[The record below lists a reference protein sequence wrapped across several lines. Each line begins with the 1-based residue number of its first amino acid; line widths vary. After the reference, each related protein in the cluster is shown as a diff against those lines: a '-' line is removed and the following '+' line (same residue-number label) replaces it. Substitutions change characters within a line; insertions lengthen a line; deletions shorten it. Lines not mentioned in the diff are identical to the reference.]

1 MSSPNDRSPQRE
13 RSALWVVLRIV
24 LTLVLG
30 SLLLVLLAAV
40 AFFGLGTLI
49 SHKSPGSEGQ
59 IVLFFSLLGGLVVL
73 VVVARSDQSLFP
85 IVPPKEE
92 PPTNVGEALGGLA
105 SGLGLDVSTLGSG
118 DGTTAP
124 TYTQLVTPYAV
135 TNPIWLDIDGSRRFD
150 PPGNL
155 PGYAPASDPPGGCS
169 RDDSGGCRMES
180 RRLVSMWKPVATA

>member
-73 VVVARSDQSLFP
+73 VVVAIAGVWFGPVKRRIGAIRRSFGPSPD
-85 IVPPKEE
+85 
-92 PPTNVGEALGGLA
+92 
-105 SGLGLDVSTLGSG
+105 
-118 DGTTAP
+118 
-124 TYTQLVTPYAV
+124 
-135 TNPIWLDIDGSRRFD
+135 
-150 PPGNL
+150 
-155 PGYAPASDPPGGCS
+155 
-169 RDDSGGCRMES
+169 
-180 RRLVSMWKPVATA
+180 